1 MVRRAEPGRS
11 APRAAHR
18 LATFRRILPE
28 FRPRGAQVRYK
39 VGAVRVEPVPSLPRR
54 RGGALRSAATVP
66 VGPTHAVDVATGA
79 VACGIPADRLEVLD
93 QDWEAACFVE

>member
-1 MVRRAEPGRS
+1 M
-11 APRAAHR
+11 
-18 LATFRRILPE
+18 
-28 FRPRGAQVRYK
+28 RYK

-54 RGGALRSAATVP
+54 RGGALRSAGTVP

-93 QDWEAACFVE
+93 QDWEAACFVEKCPGCFAVVSLMDGRGPHG